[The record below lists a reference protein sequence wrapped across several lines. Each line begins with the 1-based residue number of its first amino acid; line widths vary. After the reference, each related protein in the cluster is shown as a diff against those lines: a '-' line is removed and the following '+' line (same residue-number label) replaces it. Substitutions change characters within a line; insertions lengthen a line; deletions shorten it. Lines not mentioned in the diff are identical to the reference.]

1 MASVCSA
8 SPSGNSFAR
17 GESDS
22 EWEQLESNP
31 ASSVGFLPSPS
42 SGSMASWG
50 MVGYPN
56 QVQPSPPAASPLDL
70 NADTT
75 TAPQTG
81 AGVGYAASFPEQ
93 HTDPSMM
100 ASTSIDEQ
108 YLASFDGQ
116 QLLASHGMFF
126 QDQFNNSECRPGP
139 PIRRAVWRGRSQG

>member
-56 QVQPSPPAASPLDL
+56 QVQPSPPAASPLNLDT
-70 NADTT
+70 DTT
-75 TAPQTG
+75 TAQ
-81 AGVGYAASFPEQ
+81 AGSYAASFPDRQ
-93 HTDPSMM
+93 HSDPSMM
-100 ASTSIDEQ
+100 GSTGIDEQ

-116 QLLASHGMFF
+116 QLLASHNMFF
-126 QDQFNNSECRPGP
+126 QDQFNNSEPLSP
-139 PIRRAVWRGRSQG
+139 HLRAV

>member
-8 SPSGNSFAR
+8 SPSGNSFHR

-22 EWEQLESNP
+22 EWEQIESNP

-56 QVQPSPPAASPLDL
+56 QVQPSPPAVSPLNLD
-70 NADTT
+70 ADT
-75 TAPQTG
+75 QNSY
-81 AGVGYAASFPEQ
+81 AGSFPEQ
-93 HTDPSMM
+93 PDPSMM
-100 ASTSIDEQ
+100 ASTSIEEQ

-116 QLLASHGMFF
+116 QLLANNGMFF
-126 QDQFNNSECRPGP
+126 QDQLNSKAPSYH
-139 PIRRAVWRGRSQG
+139 AYAHYVMT